1 MMREHKNPIK
11 MNDLF
16 KFLINTAQKRVND
29 LGVDVKVGV
38 DRDDETGRIY
48 LTGTFIQRLKFKGMD
63 ELFVNETTLTEEI
76 YRGDQEMALKLFM
89 GYFSPNRV
97 AHMKATDEQ
106 LMAYEGHPDKFPIA

>member
-1 MMREHKNPIK
+1 

-16 KFLINTAQKRVND
+16 KFLINTAQKRVD
-29 LGVDVKVGV
+29 ALGVDVKVGV
-38 DRDDETGRIY
+38 DRDDETGRTY

-97 AHMKATDEQ
+97 AHMLATDEQ
-106 LMAYEGHPDKFPIA
+106 LMAYEGHPDEFPIA